1 MKTQDITAELEAA
14 IRSLVN
20 QGKEP
25 TVALVKTRM
34 TTPAPIPAIIAAIKS
49 WKSSSFIPKLEVT
62 VNDTSKDKRIMD
74 LEETVLDLTQRI
86 DLLLSDTASTDG

>member
-62 VNDTSKDKRIMD
+62 VNDTSKDKRITD

-86 DLLLSDTASTDG
+86 EKLESQIS

>member
-86 DLLLSDTASTDG
+86 EKLESQIS

>member
-62 VNDTSKDKRIMD
+62 VNDTSKDKRIMN

-86 DLLLSDTASTDG
+86 EKLESQIS